1 MFGIFFFIDSQY
13 FNAVT
18 LIVQNEMPLLSGLKK
33 KLASSSTSLMDLQHY
48 YKMIDCCHTHFSSFQ
63 SCYIFN

>member
-1 MFGIFFFIDSQY
+1 MWVIKMFGIFFFIDSQY

-33 KLASSSTSLMDLQHY
+33 SWHLLRRP
-48 YKMIDCCHTHFSSFQ
+48 
-63 SCYIFN
+63 

>member
-18 LIVQNEMPLLSGLKK
+18 LIVQNEMPLTIW
-33 KLASSSTSLMDLQHY
+33 A
-48 YKMIDCCHTHFSSFQ
+48 
-63 SCYIFN
+63 